1 MPATSSFADFSADP
15 AYSALNKEFVERV
28 VERRAPSSVVDLG
41 CEAGVVTALIA
52 AKLPKAATLLGV
64 DPSAAALRIAER
76 SLQKFDHVS
85 TRFVRGTAEE
95 IARFVKD
102 PVDLVFFCNA
112 IHLVPDKVRVVREI
126 ASVLKPGGAF
136 AFSTAFFR
144 GAEPEETLSFYR
156 GWLFRALRCLRK
168 TYNLT
173 PHREKAPARMGLTVD
188 EYRELLEN
196 AGLVPSALDVLTV
209 DLSLNACRALT
220 RFDDFVEGVLPGVP
234 LEVAST
240 VLEGTLADT
249 FDALSMSALARNWL
263 LVVAERN

>member
-1 MPATSSFADFSADP
+1 ME
-15 AYSALNKEFVERV
+15 LNREFVERV
-28 VERRAPSSVVDLG
+28 VESRGPSSVIDLG

-52 AKLPKAATLLGV
+52 AKLPEAATLLGV

-76 SLQKFDHVS
+76 NLQKFDHVS

-95 IARFVKD
+95 ISQFVRD

-112 IHLVPDKVRVVREI
+112 IHLVPDKVRVLGEI

-173 PHREKAPARMGLTVD
+173 PQREKAPARIGLTVE
-188 EYRELLEN
+188 EYRKLLED
-196 AGLVPSALDVLTV
+196 GRLFPSDVKLVQV
-209 DLSLNACRALT
+209 DLSLTACRALT
-220 RFDDFVEGVLPGVP
+220 RFDDFVEGVLPGIP
-234 LEVAST
+234 LEVACE
-240 VLEGTLADT
+240 VLEKTLVET
-249 FDALSMSALARNWL
+249 FEALDMSVLARNWL
-263 LVVAERN
+263 LVVAVKS

>member
-15 AYSALNKEFVERV
+15 AYMELNKEFVERV
-28 VERRAPSSVVDLG
+28 VESNAPSSVVDLG

-52 AKLPKAATLLGV
+52 AKLPKAAALLGV
-64 DPSAAALRIAER
+64 DPSATALRIAER

-85 TRFVRGTAEE
+85 TTFIRGTAEE
-95 IARFVKD
+95 IAQFVKD

-156 GWLFRALRCLRK
+156 GWLFRALRSLRK
-168 TYNLT
+168 TYNMI
-173 PHREKAPARMGLTVD
+173 PDKEKAPARLGLAVD

-196 AGLVPSALDVLTV
+196 ADLVPSAMDVLKV
-209 DLSLNACRALT
+209 DLSLTACRALT
-220 RFDDFVEGVLPGVP
+220 RFEDFVGGVLPGIP
-234 LEVAST
+234 SEVGST
-240 VLEGTLADT
+240 VLEQTLIET
-249 FDALSMSALARNWL
+249 FEALNMRALARNWL
-263 LVVAERN
+263 LVVAVKN